1 MIAIN
6 NLVPLDFNFKES
18 DFEIALMEALA
29 SQMIKYDT
37 TVSLEQNVYSFA
49 PLLMKDAIL
58 ASGCAVVEGCEV
70 PEVLINSVIQMAQA
84 CKICLTNLSDAERKM
99 YGIELSDPK
108 PTTVLE
114 NRKAKEQAL
123 ALTLSLLKTYWIGS
137 TFMSPVDLNNPA
149 LLPAYR
155 KDNGQWTKIAGIP
168 DVPHFIIAKNA
179 LTTPTAQVALT
190 ASDALDIIDGMF
202 LLQSQ
207 SLQMIPDSSKFI
219 WVTNEIYDAVK
230 IEFSRKAIAG
240 IAFQTIESEFG
251 IVDTFTYRDAQV
263 IKYQHLSTAIRDLA
277 TGENGV
283 WQLPNRAIMTITL
296 PQLSFQKPTEQTFA
310 TQFYEVT
317 KSWEAGTIATVL
329 HPDPVQKDY
338 YVVAY

>member
-18 DFEIALMEALA
+18 DFEIALIEALA
-29 SQMIKYDT
+29 SQLIKYDT
-37 TVSLEQNVYSFA
+37 SVSLEQNIYSFA

-70 PEVLINSVIQMAQA
+70 PEVLTNTIIQMAQA

-99 YGIELSDPK
+99 YGIELADPK
-108 PTTVLE
+108 PTSVLE
-114 NRKAKEQAL
+114 LRKAKEQAL

-137 TFMSPVDLNNPA
+137 KTFVAGDLNNA
-149 LLPAYR
+149 SLLPAYS
-155 KDNGQWTKIAGIP
+155 KDNGQWTKISTIP
-168 DVPHFIIAKNA
+168 DVPHFVVAKNA
-179 LTTPTAQVALT
+179 LGTTALQLALT
-190 ASDALDIIDGMF
+190 ADEALDIIDGMF

-207 SLQMIPDSSKFI
+207 SLQMIPDGNKFI

-230 IEFSRKAIAG
+230 IEFARKAIAG
-240 IAFQTIESEFG
+240 IAFQPIESEFG
-251 IVDTFTYRDAQV
+251 TVDSFIYRDAQV
-263 IKYQHLSTAIRDLA
+263 IKYQHLSTAIRDLKPS
-277 TGENGV
+277 TVGTLE
-283 WQLPNRAIMTITL
+283 QPHRAVMTITL

-310 TQFYEVT
+310 TQFYDVT

-329 HPDPVQKDY
+329 HPNPVAKDY